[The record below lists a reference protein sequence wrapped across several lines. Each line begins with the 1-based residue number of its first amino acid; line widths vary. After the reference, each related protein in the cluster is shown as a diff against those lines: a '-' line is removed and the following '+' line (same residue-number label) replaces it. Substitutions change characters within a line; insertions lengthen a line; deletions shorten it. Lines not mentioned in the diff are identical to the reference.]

1 MHRPGTVTVPS
12 GMMERWKR
20 EGNYSPPKNKLVQD
34 SEGNEENGY
43 PDSDSNNTKINYTRN
58 PTKPTRTL

>member
-20 EGNYSPPKNKLVQD
+20 EGNYSPPKNKLVQIQREMKKTD
-34 SEGNEENGY
+34 
-43 PDSDSNNTKINYTRN
+43 TQIQT
-58 PTKPTRTL
+58 PTIQR